1 MQRGE
6 LDHEI
11 FFSPSPPREEKG
23 PGDEEVGAGY
33 GWQAPDNFSKHLRR
47 ASTPAEYLMWQLVRN
62 RQCCQAKFRRQH
74 KLGPYVLD
82 FFCPEARLV
91 IECDGLPHFTQ
102 EGIEVIRFTS
112 HEIENETQRVL
123 FAIDEVLKRLLKQDT
138 PPHPPTP
145 SPPEEEKG
153 S

>member
-1 MQRGE
+1 M
-6 LDHEI
+6 
-11 FFSPSPPREEKG
+11 
-23 PGDEEVGAGY
+23 A
-33 GWQAPDNFSKHLRR
+33 
-47 ASTPAEYLMWQLVRN
+47 TRN

-74 KLGPYVLD
+74 KLAPYVLD

-102 EGIEVIRFTS
+102 EGIERDRIRTQWLNRQGSEVIRFTS

-145 SPPEEEKG
+145 SPPAEEKG